1 MWFPKEDYF
10 SKNPASLFIA
20 FAWREFFEVTT
31 PPCYKPNLLNTLH
44 LVDELGDSAQR
55 VLKDERWKKHL
66 AAVLGEL
73 KSYAE
78 QDQVLST
85 YFANVQYNIKSL
97 DKAVFSPKTLEI
109 FSSLVKEELKS
120 YEDKVRVHFEQ
131 AIDFFSKDPKKK
143 ENMLRALQSLAT
155 LAVSQNLSSED
166 CRSILNE
173 SHLSLE
179 PSQIGQVILTALSPV
194 EQQWGCVFALKGD
207 SDLLRALTANSKF
220 ITSLFKTD
228 WKHQLDDWKRQ
239 PDEQINKFLERTS
252 GYPLYVYQ
260 KDIPG
265 KTVFQVFESSFS
277 LLKRMLGV
285 ANLYHHSIAFEIAPY
300 AFVENQNT
308 KAQQLFSVHS
318 GTNFPPSH
326 KIAKNLL
333 TELQNSKVTGHGH
346 GFDQAINSLEQYSL
360 AHSTWDLKAR
370 FVHLWVALEA
380 LTGFAEKE
388 GSIIGHLTTQI
399 TPIIVPHYLH
409 SMVKYLAICLHEFGF
424 CNIENSTNG
433 FTKSTKE
440 QIRPDELLLALTRA
454 HEKDCGYGEDIVG
467 KLVKV
472 VSKKHPLLGN
482 HIFTACCKIF
492 TAKTCSKK
500 GEQQESEKAVKKI
513 LSDYK
518 DSTEWQLQRIYRA
531 RNLLVH
537 EGTAVPQLQYLF
549 EQLNYYYSVTFS
561 TVIDDVQK
569 HPQWSVDH
577 SFLHR
582 RLNFERLLHLL
593 NKSPSMLTVADVL
606 LREEGNT
613 ELLWPT
619 STTITGSSDTN
630 TDDPCDL
637 TK

>member
-1 MWFPKEDYF
+1 MWFPEKTGFDY
-10 SKNPASLFIA
+10 SSENPVSLFIA

-31 PPCYKPNLLNTLH
+31 PPCYKPNFLNTLH
-44 LVDELGDSAQR
+44 LIEELGDSAQR

-66 AAVLGEL
+66 EAVLEEL
-73 KSYAE
+73 KHYAK
-78 QDQVLST
+78 QDKVLST
-85 YFANVQYNIKSL
+85 YFSNVQYKIESL
-97 DKAVFSPKTLEI
+97 EKAGVSPKILEI
-109 FSSLVKEELKS
+109 FSSLIKEELKD
-120 YEDKVRVHFEQ
+120 YEDKVRLHFKQ
-131 AIDFFSKDPKKK
+131 AIDSFSKDSKKK
-143 ENMLRALQSLAT
+143 EDMLWALQSLAT
-155 LAVSQNLSSED
+155 LAVSQNLSSES

-179 PSQIGQVILTALSPV
+179 PCKVGQVILTALSPV
-194 EQQWGCVFALKGD
+194 KQQWGCVFALKGNWD
-207 SDLLRALTANSKF
+207 FLRALTANSKF
-220 ITSLFKTD
+220 VTSSSSKKD
-228 WKHQLDDWKRQ
+228 WKRQLDDWKRQ
-239 PDEQINKFLERTS
+239 PDEQINKFLQRTN
-252 GYPLYVYQ
+252 GYPLYIYQ

-265 KTVFQVFESSFS
+265 KTVFQVFESSFG

-285 ANLYHHSIAFEIAPY
+285 ANLYQHSIAFEIAPY
-300 AFVENQNT
+300 AFVENQDT
-308 KAQQLFSVHS
+308 KVQQLVSVHS

-333 TELQNSKVTGHGH
+333 KELQNSKVTGHGH
-346 GFDQAINSLEQYSL
+346 GFDQAMNSLEQYSL

-424 CNIENSTNG
+424 CNSIENSTGG

-472 VSKKHPLLGN
+472 VSPKHPLLGN

-500 GEQQESEKAVKKI
+500 GEKQESEKAVKKI

-518 DSTEWQLQRIYRA
+518 DSTEWQVQRIYRA

-561 TVIDDVQK
+561 AVIDDVQK
-569 HPQWSVDH
+569 HSQWSVDH

-606 LREEGNT
+606 PREEENT

-619 STTITGSSDTN
+619 PKPFVPST
-630 TDDPCDL
+630 
-637 TK
+637 